1 MQSNDG
7 KVLRFW
13 AVWDAR
19 DGLYGDR
26 RPYVIHYYLADDT
39 VEVLEVHETNSGRD
53 PFPVFIARAPMPRPG
68 MTARGF
74 GVAKRVN
81 KAACYTP
88 ADLRIGA
95 AVELH
100 GRTMVLYACDAFTRT
115 WYAQNM
121 GYTAEE
127 LADLTIKEE
136 VRLAALLF
144 SLSFLLGTARSLQT
158 ARALRGR
165 VCTQHGPIPAAARV
179 QVPQLPR
186 PMMAPHNGYGTLRDS
201 EQNCRSLVPKPP
213 KKDLRKLV
221 NKDGMILRFVC
232 TFQPRP
238 EIGFQVRPY
247 PVPPLATRGRMVAQS
262 VSTSALCAV
271 CHAVEHQASVPV
283 AAGAAHGRGAA
294 VCHPVLHERR
304 HHQRLRAAHPQQRH
318 PRRQVPRAR
327 HQVQARYR
335 GALTCVL
342 HP

>member
-1 MQSNDG
+1 MRVQSNDG

-68 MTARGF
+68 MSQRGF
-74 GVAKRVN
+74 TVAKRVN

-136 VRLAALLF
+136 
-144 SLSFLLGTARSLQT
+144 ARPCSHLW
-158 ARALRGR
+158 AR
-165 VCTQHGPIPAAARV
+165 VCLRSCMHACGARTGRPGRGGWRRVAAASWVASGAASCR
-179 QVPQLPR
+179 
-186 PMMAPHNGYGTLRDS
+186 
-201 EQNCRSLVPKPP
+201 CRSC
-213 KKDLRKLV
+213 RS
-221 NKDGMILRFVC
+221 R
-232 TFQPRP
+232 
-238 EIGFQVRPY
+238 
-247 PVPPLATRGRMVAQS
+247 
-262 VSTSALCAV
+262 
-271 CHAVEHQASVPV
+271 
-283 AAGAAHGRGAA
+283 
-294 VCHPVLHERR
+294 
-304 HHQRLRAAHPQQRH
+304 
-318 PRRQVPRAR
+318 
-327 HQVQARYR
+327 
-335 GALTCVL
+335 
-342 HP
+342 